1 VIDDS
6 RPIFIQIAEHIEDA
20 IVQGTLDTGDQAPSV
35 SELARFFRVNPATAV
50 KGVGELVARGVLVK
64 RRGVGMFVAP
74 DARAAVTTARAAHF
88 ESSFVTPL
96 LAEAAK
102 LGIDRD
108 RIIDMIADKG
118 EDK

>member
-6 RPIFIQIAEHIEDA
+6 RPIFMQIAEHIEDA
-20 IVQGTLDTGDQAPSV
+20 IVQGTLGAGDQAPSV

-74 DARAAVTTARAAHF
+74 EARAAVTAARSARF
-88 ESSFVTPL
+88 EDAYVAPL

-102 LGIDRD
+102 LGISAD
-108 RIIDMIADKG
+108 RIIDMIAKKG
-118 EDK
+118 EQ